1 MEYQNWK
8 IEATDDG
15 RVSVQIGV
23 LGEQDEV
30 VTYLRNAGVSSPEA
44 HVAKVLRTGEASGG
58 SFLAAATVGVT
69 GPTPAAA
76 RQIDPLTGK
85 QSDRVG
91 TTGKASTKV
100 AATADSPTVKAEE

>member
-30 VTYLRNAGVSSPEA
+30 VAYLRNAGVSSPEA
-44 HVAKVLRTGEASGG
+44 QVAKVLRTGEASGG

-91 TTGKASTKV
+91 TAGKASTEV